1 MELLLDTAT
10 RRVLAYGDSLVAG
23 TGQVVETLVPAELVN
38 FQAAIG
44 KVQGDGYVTVSAD
57 HQTIAVVPPS
67 AAWTAAQTALAAAV
81 ALKSEHKTA
90 LSNLYAALTAN
101 STLTGNDLTALTTIA
116 NALAAGTQPTAAQQ
130 LIIDRVYLRLLVILL
145 S

>member
-1 MELLLDTAT
+1 MELLLDAAT
-10 RRVLAYGDSLVAG
+10 RRVLAYGDSLVAAA
-23 TGQVVETLVPAELVN
+23 GQVVEILTVAELVN
-38 FQAAIG
+38 FQTAIS

-57 HQTIAVVPPS
+57 HQTITVVPPS

-90 LSNLYAALTAN
+90 LANLYV
-101 STLTGNDLTALTTIA
+101 TLTSNGTLTSSDLTALTTIA

>member
-1 MELLLDTAT
+1 MELLLDAVT
-10 RRVLAYGDSLVAG
+10 RRVLAYGDNLVAG
-23 TGQVVETLVPAELVN
+23 AGQVVETLTAAELVN
-38 FQAAIG
+38 FQRAISQ
-44 KVQGDGYVTVSAD
+44 VQGDGYVTVSAD

-67 AAWTAAQTALAAAV
+67 AAWTAAQTALAAAQ
-81 ALKSEHKTA
+81 ALQTQHRTA
-90 LSNLYAALTAN
+90 LANLYATLTAN

>member
-1 MELLLDTAT
+1 MELLLDATT

-23 TGQVVETLVPAELVN
+23 TGQVVETLLPAELAS
-38 FQAAIG
+38 FQAAIST
-44 KVQGDGYVTVSAD
+44 VQGDGFVTVSTD

-67 AAWTAAQTALAAAV
+67 AAWTAAQTALAAAQ
-81 ALKSEHKTA
+81 ALQTQHRTA
-90 LSNLYAALTAN
+90 LANLYSTMTSN
-101 STLTGNDLTALTTIA
+101 GTLTSNDLTALSTIA